1 MDRSA
6 LLQKIFWNL
15 HQPWHFRRQPDPAAL
30 AVNATVKGLQTLL
43 LAQDGAMLSHT
54 LQAVWGR
61 PVDLDDLHQLII
73 TLYQEGADQRV
84 WRAHVTMAD
93 GDQRFFGLIVARA
106 PGPSSDLTQRDFR
119 NLQRLHTR
127 QPRYCVTPY
136 IQGYLSGGIA
146 AYTVEWLDQHKELVF
161 EITRDGGVFLVN
173 AAGSQHAFS
182 PHMSRRIWRQIMTL
196 LWYYPGLQG
205 VNIQA
210 GDFVARLSDNGTEID
225 LKLTTARA
233 CGPEPDPATHI
244 HAMLGIAITASG
256 YLSTNRQP
264 FDRQMSEKMFVHR
277 MRAVLQRRFG
287 HQALKVARQQ
297 WSLFCQGAFAQ
308 QEDWLKADC
317 ILATYDHLR
326 DGHTAQTAWQE
337 TQQRWMAY
345 THAVEMGALP
355 PSWWFPAAEIPLILD
370 QLTAQY
376 PTS

>member
-1 MDRSA
+1 MDRAA

-15 HQPWHFRRQPDPAAL
+15 QQPWHFRRQPDPADL
-30 AVNATVKGLQTLL
+30 SVNATVKGLQTLL
-43 LAQDGAMLSHT
+43 LAEQGAMLSHT

-61 PVDLDDLHQLII
+61 PVDLEDLQQLII

-84 WRAHVTMAD
+84 WRAHVTLAD

-106 PGPSSDLTQRDFR
+106 PGPGSDLTERDFS
-119 NLQRLHTR
+119 NLQYLYTQQSH
-127 QPRYCVTPY
+127 YCVAPY
-136 IQGYLSGGIA
+136 LQGYLPGGVT

-173 AAGSQHAFS
+173 AAGSHHAFS
-182 PHMSRRIWRQIMTL
+182 PHMSRRIWRQIMTI

-210 GDFVARLSDNGTEID
+210 GDFVGRLSPDGTELEI
-225 LKLTTARA
+225 KLTTARE
-233 CGPEPDPATHI
+233 CRPDPDPATRI
-244 HAMLGIAITASG
+244 HAMLAVAITASG

-264 FDRQMSEKMFVHR
+264 FDRQMSEEVFVHR
-277 MRAVLQRRFG
+277 MQAVLQRRFG
-287 HQALKVARQQ
+287 HQALQRAQNQ
-297 WSLFCQGAFAQ
+297 WSLFRQGAFAQ

-317 ILATYDHLR
+317 ILATYDRLR
-326 DGHTAQTAWQE
+326 DGHSVETAWRE
-337 TQQRWMAY
+337 TRQRWMAY
-345 THAVEMGALP
+345 AHAVETGALP
-355 PSWWFPAAEIPLILD
+355 PSWWFPADEIPQLLN

>member
-1 MDRSA
+1 MDRKV

-15 HQPWHFRRQPDPAAL
+15 QQPWHFRRQPNPADL
-30 AVNATVKGLQTLL
+30 SINATVKGLQTLL
-43 LAQDGAMLSHT
+43 LAEQGVMLSQT
-54 LQAVWGR
+54 LQAVWGHR
-61 PVDLDDLHQLII
+61 VDLEDLQQLVM

-84 WRAHVTMAD
+84 WRAHSTLTD
-93 GDQRFFGLIVARA
+93 GDQRLFGLIVARA
-106 PGPSSDLTQRDFR
+106 PGPSSDLTQRDFS
-119 NLQRLHTR
+119 NLQYLHSR

-136 IQGYLSGGIA
+136 TQGYLSGGVT

-161 EITRDGGVFLVN
+161 EIARNSGVFLIN
-173 AAGSQHAFS
+173 AAGSHRAFS
-182 PHMSRRIWRQIMTL
+182 PDLSRRIWRRIMTI

-210 GDFVARLSDNGTEID
+210 GDFVGRVSNDETDVD
-225 LKLTTARA
+225 LKLTTAREYH
-233 CGPEPDPATHI
+233 PEPDPATRI
-244 HAMLGIAITASG
+244 HAMLAVAITASG

-264 FDRQMSEKMFVHR
+264 FDRQMSEEVFVHR
-277 MRAVLQRRFG
+277 MQAVLQRRFG
-287 HQALKVARQQ
+287 NQAPQLARQQ
-297 WSLFCQGAFAQ
+297 WSLFRQGAFAQ

-326 DGHTAQTAWQE
+326 DGHAVETAWRE

-345 THAVEMGALP
+345 ARAVETGALP
-355 PSWWFPAAEIPLILD
+355 PSWWFPAAEIPLLLD